1 MDNLQLLCLVLI
13 AFGVCYAFKHAYR
26 QAKRSY
32 VKIVPVR
39 STVDGRTYSVQDKP
53 DKLEAAN
60 MLARVRAKM
69 MSLIE
74 CLKRTGGAGEK
85 GSEDEKKFGTYE
97 SRVER
102 LTDRFDAD
110 KIAEGNEDPKYTTYT
125 LNKGEKMVFCL
136 RARGQDDR
144 VHDLEMMTF
153 VAIHEMAHVTSITE
167 HHTPEFHSNFKWLL
181 QSAVNCGIY
190 RPENFKQN
198 PRKYC
203 GITVSD
209 TPLA

>member
-1 MDNLQLLCLVLI
+1 MQIVFLI
-13 AFGVCYAFKHAYR
+13 AIVIAVCYAFKRAYDSGMR
-26 QAKRSY
+26 RGFA
-32 VKIVPVR
+32 KIVPVR
-39 STVDGRTYSVQDKP
+39 STVDGRMYSVQDKP

-60 MLARVRAKM
+60 VLARVRQKM
-69 MSLIE
+69 KSLMA

-85 GSEDEKKFGTYE
+85 GSQDEKEFGSYE
-97 SRVER
+97 SRVQR
-102 LTDRFDAD
+102 LSDRFDAD
-110 KIAEGNEDPKYTTYT
+110 KISEGNEDPKYTTYT

-144 VHDLEMMTF
+144 VHDLEMLTF
-153 VAIHEMAHVTSITE
+153 VAIHEMAHVASITE

-181 QSAVNCGIY
+181 QTAVNCGVY
-190 RPENFKQN
+190 QPENFKKR

-209 TPLA
+209 TPLATY